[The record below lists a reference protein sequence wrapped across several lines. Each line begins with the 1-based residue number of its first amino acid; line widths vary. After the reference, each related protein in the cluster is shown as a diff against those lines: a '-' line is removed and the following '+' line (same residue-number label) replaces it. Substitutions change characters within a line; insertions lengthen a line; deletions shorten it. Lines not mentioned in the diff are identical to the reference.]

1 MTTDVGTV
9 TSVDRVGRLQG
20 LGGLLGVEFQVWFP
34 LRAILM
40 TVVGLIVFAVMYG
53 SWSVAPHP
61 SVNPGF
67 GILFLFFL
75 GVWSA
80 VLLMSAVSLSEGSV
94 LGEINRGTAGWLV
107 AMPIR
112 RASVIVAKFTAA
124 AVGYATIIFVTGALV
139 YPILAGAV
147 DRGGTG
153 FRAGEVPE
161 VTQSPIGMW
170 GRFTDLPDFGRYIGM
185 LAAIWATVV
194 FVIAVMMFL
203 GAFLRS
209 RTAVFGLGMVLV
221 GVVVTGAVVGGS
233 NVATTPAGAVWAVLQ
248 TAWGNDVALL
258 VPVLSSLFLSILVVG
273 AAVWS
278 FDRRE
283 LA

>member
-1 MTTDVGTV
+1 MVTESGTV
-9 TSVDRVGRLQG
+9 ASIERVKPLQG
-20 LGGLLGVEFQVWFP
+20 LGGLVGVELRVWFP
-34 LRAILM
+34 LRVVLM
-40 TVVGLIVFAVMYG
+40 VVIGLVIFAVMYLP
-53 SWSVAPHP
+53 WSMAPYP
-61 SVNPGF
+61 SVDPGF
-67 GILFLFFL
+67 GFLFLGFL
-75 GVWSA
+75 SVWSA
-80 VLLMSAVSLSEGSV
+80 VLLMSAVSLSEGTV

-112 RASVIVAKFTAA
+112 RASVIVAKFAA
-124 AVGYATIIFVTGALV
+124 AAAGYAVIIAVTGTLV

-153 FRAGEVPE
+153 FRAGVVLE
-161 VTQSPIGMW
+161 VTHSPIGMW
-170 GRFTDLPDFGRYIGM
+170 GRFADLPGFGRYVGM

-194 FVIAVMMFL
+194 FVVAVVVLL

-221 GVVVTGAVVGGS
+221 GVIVGAAIVGGS
-233 NVATTPAGAVWAVLQ
+233 SVSATPAGAVWAVLQ
-248 TAWGNDVALL
+248 IAWGRDAPLL
-258 VPVLSSLFLSILVVG
+258 APILSTLLLSFLVLG

-278 FDRRE
+278 FDRRD